1 MRQFL
6 VEQKCLKMANEEV
19 SILIFLQLLGI
30 PGNGVDQGKG
40 REVSWH
46 FGILSFHDLKV
57 VGLHG
62 LLKSVEGLGVY
73 FG

>member
-6 VEQKCLKMANEEV
+6 VEQKRLKMANEEV

-46 FGILSFHDLKV
+46 FGILSFHDLK
-57 VGLHG
+57 L
-62 LLKSVEGLGVY
+62 
-73 FG
+73 